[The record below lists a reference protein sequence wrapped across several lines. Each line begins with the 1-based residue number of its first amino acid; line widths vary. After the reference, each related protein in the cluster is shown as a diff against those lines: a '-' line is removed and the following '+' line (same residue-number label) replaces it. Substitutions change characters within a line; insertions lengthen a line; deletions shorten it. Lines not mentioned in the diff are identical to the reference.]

1 MRELYN
7 IRACIAI
14 GLIAAAGVLSA
25 AGLALPNVAGENP
38 PLEPSI
44 QNEVDHAVYLG
55 EKWLADFA
63 KTNEAFALCR
73 MASTNCVRKGS
84 SPTNC
89 GPTNCVPAKC
99 CPGKCGST
107 NAVRRAACCR
117 FACGTADLFAT
128 NSLDR
133 EQIALKLVRL
143 QRGGGFWL
151 DPRDASVTNR
161 VPEFFA
167 TRLAVSILNSL

>member
-1 MRELYN
+1 MCRLYN
-7 IRACIAI
+7 IRACFAI

-44 QNEVDHAVYLG
+44 QNEVDHAIYLG
-55 EKWLADFA
+55 EKWLENFV
-63 KTNEAFALCR
+63 KTNKTFALCG
-73 MASTNCVRKGS
+73 MAATNGVPTNCVIARCCWTNRVPAGCCSTNCVRK
-84 SPTNC
+84 
-89 GPTNCVPAKC
+89 
-99 CPGKCGST
+99 
-107 NAVRRAACCR
+107 AACMR
-117 FACGTADLFAT
+117 YACGTADLFAT

-133 EQIALKLVRL
+133 GQIALKLVRS

>member
-1 MRELYN
+1 MRTLYN
-7 IRACIAI
+7 IQAFIAI
-14 GLIAAAGVLSA
+14 GLIAAAGILSA
-25 AGLALPNVAGENP
+25 AGLALPNVAGGDS

-44 QNEVDHAVYLG
+44 QNEVDHAIYLG

-63 KTNEAFALCR
+63 KTNRPFAQCSL
-73 MASTNCVRKGS
+73 

-89 GPTNCVPAKC
+89 LPTNCVPAKC
-99 CPGKCGST
+99 CST
-107 NAVRRAACCR
+107 NCARMARCRR

-143 QRGGGFWL
+143 QRGGGFWH

-161 VPEFFA
+161 VPDFFA
-167 TRLAVSILNSL
+167 TRIAVSILNSL

>member
-1 MRELYN
+1 MRRLYN
-7 IRACIAI
+7 IRACFAI

-25 AGLALPNVAGENP
+25 AGLALPNVAGDDS

-44 QNEVDHAVYLG
+44 QNEVDHAIYLG
-55 EKWLADFA
+55 EKWLENFV
-63 KTNEAFALCR
+63 KTNETFALRCMAATNSVTTNCIPARCR
-73 MASTNCVRKGS
+73 STNCV
-84 SPTNC
+84 
-89 GPTNCVPAKC
+89 
-99 CPGKCGST
+99 GK
-107 NAVRRAACCR
+107 AACQR
-117 FACGTADLFAT
+117 FACDTADLFAT

-133 EQIALKLVRL
+133 EQIALKLVRS

-151 DPRDASVTNR
+151 DPRDASITNR